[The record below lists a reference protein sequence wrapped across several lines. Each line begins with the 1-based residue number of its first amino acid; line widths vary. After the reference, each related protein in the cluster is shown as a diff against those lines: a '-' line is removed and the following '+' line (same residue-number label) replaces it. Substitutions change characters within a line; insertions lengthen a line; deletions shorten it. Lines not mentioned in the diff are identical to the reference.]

1 MYYFKCKYITLFFI
15 YKILIILVSKL
26 SIPTMDTSQIN
37 ALGDL
42 VYNDR
47 DISPAQLK
55 VTSRQIN
62 YWLDNKIVPFVERQQ
77 VVENT
82 SIKANE
88 PSEGKVTTKTKWI
101 RLNLAQA
108 VWVCIVKELLSFGV
122 TIEQLK
128 ELALSVWQKP
138 REEKYADKVFEDHIA
153 KNLLDEYN
161 SSILKSFLEDE
172 MAMKYHFRT
181 IINPFTDLVK
191 SSILREGMP
200 HAMLYAPKT
209 NDYVFHS
216 GDNGLFLELGS
227 TFLEHPMVC
236 IPLMPILSKVLA
248 IDFGNK
254 KKDLNYLNNIEKQ
267 IRDIVVFK
275 KPKAVHI
282 AFEDGYIKPITVTEQ
297 HKTREALSRYILE
310 NKIAKGSKL
319 LIDIR
324 NQDNYK
330 ITLIKK

>member
-1 MYYFKCKYITLFFI
+1 
-15 YKILIILVSKL
+15 
-26 SIPTMDTSQIN
+26 MDTSQIN

-62 YWLDNKIVPFVERQQ
+62 YWLDNKVLPFVERQQ
-77 VVENT
+77 VVENS

-88 PSEGKVTTKTKWI
+88 PGGAKSATKTKWV

-108 VWVCIVKELLSFGV
+108 VWACIVKELLSFGV
-122 TIEQLK
+122 SMEQLK
-128 ELALSVWQKP
+128 ELAHSVWQKP
-138 REEKYADKVFEDHIA
+138 RKEKYADKVFRDHIA
-153 KNLLDEYN
+153 KNLLDEHN
-161 SSILKSFLEDE
+161 NAMLKSFLEDE
-172 MAMKYHFRT
+172 MAMKHHFRT

-191 SSILREGMP
+191 SAILREAIP
-200 HAMLYAPKT
+200 HAMLYVPKT

-227 TFLEHPMVC
+227 AFLEHPMVC

-248 IDFGNK
+248 VDFGNK
-254 KKDLNYLNNIEKQ
+254 KKDLGYLNDIENQ

-282 AFEDGYIKPITVTEQ
+282 AFEEGHIKPITVNEQ
-297 HKTREALSRYILE
+297 HKSREALSRYILE